1 MPNITLSGLSG
12 VNSEIIADCDMD
24 PHICKR
30 RDYTPGLATAT
41 LPLRGAMSGKW
52 AGFAILLREL
62 YTRPRNHPATGPNLD
77 QTFDTPA
84 NSKNSVYFM
93 WDFVG
98 RTLHLL
104 LLVPARIE
112 RLRGKQ
118 KEAWEDVK
126 GRAIYGSML
135 ILDRPQWMLEVM
147 VRAAPHDQIEPMPAM
162 EPEVEG
168 AARAILGRN

>member
-1 MPNITLSGLSG
+1 MTLSGLSG
-12 VNSEIIADCDMD
+12 VNPEIIANCDMD
-24 PHICKR
+24 PHVCKR
-30 RDYTPGLATAT
+30 RDYTTGLATAT
-41 LPLRGAMSGKW
+41 LPLRGAMSGTW
-52 AGFAILLREL
+52 AGLAILLREL
-62 YTRPRNHPATGPNLD
+62 YTKLGNHPAMFPNLG

-93 WDFVG
+93 WDFIG

-104 LLVPARIE
+104 YLVPAGTE
-112 RLRGKQ
+112 RLREKQ
-118 KEAWEDVK
+118 KKAWEDVK

-135 ILDRPQWMLEVM
+135 ILDEPQGMLEVM

-162 EPEVEG
+162 GPEVED